1 MSVEKFTLHRTLR
14 RNSSVPRSDPECGF
28 ARSGAESHAEE
39 QATRAFRPIVQ
50 ARAQCTEIA
59 STAHNAVR
67 SLSLSCCRRSGGR
80 TLGSTSTTRLAPS
93 AASTRARAAPSRET
107 HPLRFAP
114 SRPDGCRR
122 VAAPGYAQTAERPA
136 ALRKGLPSVEGGRP
150 VATIC
155 GAQPAPREEEG
166 GEEGG
171 EEACAKRRSGV
182 SGLRGIRGCYG
193 HVFLFL
199 TKSWPPRCCLTHINT
214 DNN

>member
-1 MSVEKFTLHRTLR
+1 MSAYSARRNTTSCLWRSLRYRTLR

-50 ARAQCTEIA
+50 ARAQCTEMA

-67 SLSLSCCRRSGGR
+67 SLCLSCCRRSGGR
-80 TLGSTSTTRLAPS
+80 TPGSTSTTRLAPS

-107 HPLRFAP
+107 HPLRLAP

-171 EEACAKRRSGV
+171 GVEQRAGHGRRGEARAVRRRSA
-182 SGLRGIRGCYG
+182 
-193 HVFLFL
+193 
-199 TKSWPPRCCLTHINT
+199 
-214 DNN
+214 